1 MSESPRWTHA
11 RSGHSARR
19 RAHVEWVLSANR
31 TLTRRAR
38 PPTGANQAQTA
49 ALQFHRLSNGD
60 ATARPHRS
68 PPLPRNASTRWYS
81 PARLTFWQ
89 PRTYVPT
96 PAAAAAQSAKTPAAI
111 LDRPKL
117 TRGTDRPSSSVIT
130 RSAAPAR
137 RLASRTARLRSPS
150 AVSTATA
157 NVRVGV
163 PGRHV
168 LCAALLGRLA
178 RAAMLPASSTVDSS
192 LDPSSPWMRHRPR
205 PSTTSWAVTVDPV
218 DLFRVPPSRF
228 QDPLCC
234 TPHAP
239 PEITRVGLTAKALCT
254 PSGGCDDE
262 PPQAHSGLRV

>member
-1 MSESPRWTHA
+1 
-11 RSGHSARR
+11 
-19 RAHVEWVLSANR
+19 V
-31 TLTRRAR
+31 
-38 PPTGANQAQTA
+38 QTA
-49 ALQFHRLSNGD
+49 AQQFRRLSNGD

-81 PARLTFWQ
+81 PARLTFGRHEPMSQ
-89 PRTYVPT
+89 RLPPLQHNQLKRRQRSST
-96 PAAAAAQSAKTPAAI
+96 AQADP
-111 LDRPKL
+111 
-117 TRGTDRPSSSVIT
+117 GTDRPSSSVIT
-130 RSAAPAR
+130 RSAFPAR

-168 LCAALLGRLA
+168 LWAALLGRLA

-205 PSTTSWAVTVDPV
+205 PSKTSWVVAVDPV

-228 QDPLCC
+228 QDPLCD
-234 TPHAP
+234 
-239 PEITRVGLTAKALCT
+239 T
-254 PSGGCDDE
+254 PSALTEGTPG
-262 PPQAHSGLRV
+262 SG